1 MKLTDAQLI
10 ALMDAGFSDSMIMDF
25 VHNNSIPSDLYG
37 AVAEIVT
44 SVLMKEPV
52 ILERIEQCDDLEL
65 LKKVLEKIEEDELF
79 QEAAEWWSKM
89 GIGRSDTKAIVM
101 TYLYGST
108 EYGNRDEIME
118 RIEKRAEECMNK
130 ELQPI
135 FDRSGADSFKDLRTK
150 AITLMVRLTRGA
162 MAVACP
168 STVSTMDGIQE
179 WAESLGA
186 RDIPYKVRTFT
197 GFTFEQANPNTER
210 KLIEIWEDGK
220 RVLQLSYRVP
230 CTDGKKLNERKM
242 KAGAAPNTIHGH
254 DACHMQVSVI
264 YCDSEYFHLIH
275 DSFATQC
282 ADTPNLAYCIRKAFI
297 DIYDEDVLYNLYML
311 NDGEGN
317 YLKEPEELGELELE
331 DVMNSTYFF
340 S

>member
-1 MKLTDAQLI
+1 MNLTDAQLI
-10 ALMDAGFSDSMIMDF
+10 ALMDAGFSDSQIMDF
-25 VHNNSIPSDLYG
+25 VHHNSIPSDLYG

-44 SVLMKEPV
+44 SVLLREPV
-52 ILERIEQCDDLEL
+52 MLEMIDQCNDLEL
-65 LKKVLEKIEEDELF
+65 LKKVLEKVEEDECM
-79 QEAAEWWSKM
+79 QEAAKWWAEM

-118 RIEKRAEECMNK
+118 RIEKRAEECMEK
-130 ELQPI
+130 GLSPI
-135 FDRSGADSFKDLRTK
+135 FDRSGADTYRDLRTK

-168 STVSTMDGIQE
+168 STVNTMDGIQD

-186 RDIPYKVRTFT
+186 RDIPYKVRTHL

-210 KLIEIWEDGK
+210 KRIEIYENGK
-220 RVLQLSYRVP
+220 RVMSLAYRVP
-230 CTDGKKLNERKM
+230 CETGKLLNERKM
-242 KAGAAPNTIHGH
+242 RAGAAPNTIHGH
-254 DACHMQVSVI
+254 DACHMQMSVLE
-264 YCDSEYFHLIH
+264 CDSTFFHLIH

-282 ADTPNLAYCIRKAFI
+282 ADTPNLAKAIRTAFCEM
-297 DIYDEDVLYNLYML
+297 YGEDVLYNLYLL
-311 NDGEGN
+311 NEGEDN
-317 YLKEPEELGELELE
+317 YLAEPDELGELDLD
-331 DVMNSTYFF
+331 DVMKSVYFF